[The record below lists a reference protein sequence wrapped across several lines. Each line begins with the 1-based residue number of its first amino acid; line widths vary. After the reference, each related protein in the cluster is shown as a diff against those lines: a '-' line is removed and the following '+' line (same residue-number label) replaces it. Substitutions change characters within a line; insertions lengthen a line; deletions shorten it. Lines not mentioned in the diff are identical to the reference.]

1 MHTEFGIGTR
11 RIVFLNT
18 DKSPEVDILF
28 EKLLC
33 NLQMKHNLGYP
44 EVRSAYIRNCYVF
57 TSEINALHHASDCIC
72 FDARDLGVYTNL
84 LAYNKQIAERISHD
98 TGIRIYD
105 GHDDGIHIG
114 IGRDQNITE
123 TYLLLIDCLCGI

>member
-18 DKSPEVDILF
+18 DKSAEVDILF

-33 NLQMKHNLGYP
+33 NLQMKRHLGYP
-44 EVRSAYIRNCYVF
+44 EVKLAYIRNCYIF
-57 TSEINALHHASDCIC
+57 TNDKDTLRQASYCIR
-72 FDARDLGVYTNL
+72 FDTQDFGVYADRS
-84 LAYNKQIAERISHD
+84 AYNGQIAERISHCA
-98 TGIRIYD
+98 GIRMYD
-105 GHDDGIHIG
+105 GQDEGIYIG

-123 TYLLLIDCLCGI
+123 TYLLLIDCLCVI